1 VEAKKLLSQYAKLRR
16 AIIQENNLLRVAGQY
31 SIYQERLITDVRQ
44 FTTLNLMPVL
54 DILQRINAEAE
65 KE

>member
-1 VEAKKLLSQYAKLRR
+1 MEAKKLLSQYAKLRR